1 MPGLGNHK
9 LFRISHRSAGQWALF
24 SMWLCVVFAI
34 TYGQAAFA
42 RSATA
47 TYMMLAKWPASPGP
61 DAVVFQFHD
70 EVGLYAANAALLL
83 ASLLII
89 AVFKAGYRFAL
100 MGFSVVGAAALALGL
115 LEKMVYHKWIASN
128 DTLLMAEE
136 VRRMPQTASLD
147 LGSWAFDLSALSSLD
162 PMMIVDLAVI
172 LGSAVWAVICW
183 KVAKGKA
190 AAFHGKEAAA

>member
-1 MPGLGNHK
+1 MPK
-9 LFRISHRSAGQWALF
+9 LSRHRFFRVNHRSAGQWALF

-42 RSATA
+42 KAATA
-47 TYMMLAKWPASPGP
+47 TYMMLAKWPAAPAP

-70 EVGLYAANAALLL
+70 EVGLFAANAALLL

-89 AVFKAGYRFAL
+89 AVVKPAYRFAL
-100 MGFSVVGAAALALGL
+100 MGLSVVCASAVALGL
-115 LEKMVYHKWIASN
+115 LEKMVYQKWTTSN

-136 VRRMPQTASLD
+136 VRRMPETASLD
-147 LGSWAFDLSALSSLD
+147 LGSWALDLSALSSLG

-172 LGSAVWAVICW
+172 LGSAAWSVACW
-183 KVAKGKA
+183 KVAKEKA
-190 AAFHGKEAAA
+190 AALHGKEAAA